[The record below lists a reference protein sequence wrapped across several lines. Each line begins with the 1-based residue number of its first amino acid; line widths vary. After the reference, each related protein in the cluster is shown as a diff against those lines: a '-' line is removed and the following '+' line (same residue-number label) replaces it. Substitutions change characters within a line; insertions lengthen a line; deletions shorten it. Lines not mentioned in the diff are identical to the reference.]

1 MSSKAQRKQ
10 AAAILGSAKT
20 AKKAKAARENG
31 FKPKRKRK
39 LTKKIEKMI
48 SDEGDRIAL
57 RASKDYKKMMENP
70 LMVSPSAKLKR
81 KNKKAVEYFETDER
95 WKPKAI

>member
-1 MSSKAQRKQ
+1 MSDQSRRIRVSFRSRTAPTEMSSKEQRKQ

-31 FKPKRKRK
+31 FKPKRKSK

-48 SDEGDRIAL
+48 SDEGE
-57 RASKDYKKMMENP
+57 K
-70 LMVSPSAKLKR
+70 
-81 KNKKAVEYFETDER
+81 
-95 WKPKAI
+95 